1 MGMYVWIGRIHK
13 THIQKGKKTFLMI
26 PIIGTNSVR
35 HLMNV
40 KDFICLTGTNEL
52 SRMLKTLLWSGLSLI
67 RSMSLK
73 VTDRCTL
80 SAFLNL
86 CMNNYWRELNKTH
99 KDALPLPHLMK
110 LWSQL
115 NTSWWK
121 QNNKETTPTNQQSK
135 AIISIYFFQSKH
147 EGNHKDNMLLPFFK

>member
-1 MGMYVWIGRIHK
+1 MGMCVWIGRIHK

-99 KDALPLPHLMK
+99 KDVLPLPPPNGVMITAKYFMMK
-110 LWSQL
+110 TKQQRNNSYQL
-115 NTSWWK
+115 TIQSHHQYLFLPK
-121 QNNKETTPTNQQSK
+121 QAWRQPQRQHVV
-135 AIISIYFFQSKH
+135 AI
-147 EGNHKDNMLLPFFK
+147 L